1 MKLTV
6 KKKKGNGMHQD
17 IFMCMAFYKPVLL
30 SSRLFKD
37 QFILSEKISG
47 CLDYVTA
54 RVSDKDG

>member
-1 MKLTV
+1 
-6 KKKKGNGMHQD
+6 MHQD